1 MWFKE
6 LTGFQEESPD
16 QVRNHF
22 RVDGEYLRALANGR
36 SFCFGKLEIPS
47 LQELR
52 AQTKYLPLPKGKL
65 KFQEYVGDVQ
75 ELHLDVANKNS
86 VIQVASQFNLLEM
99 VSPNVT
105 PEMGIDRYENDP
117 TQGPACAIA
126 CGAGTIWR
134 NYFVEVD
141 GKPGQSATRQID
153 TMRDMG
159 IALGNE
165 DGSLWQMQNGYLLPS
180 KEGLERINTR
190 LSQSNAASRD
200 ALKQL
205 YRVGVQWNTEVTL
218 NNAGHTVT
226 QVYASALPVA
236 YTNFTDE
243 QWEPF
248 ARLILEAAYE
258 STLHTALLNLQQT
271 GNNKVYLTLLGGGA
285 FGNRLKW
292 IYDTMK
298 MALHRFRDYPLD
310 VSIVSYRRSKPE
322 TLHFIKSILLAY
334 KKMDRL

>member
-1 MWFKE
+1 MWFKK
-6 LTGFQEESPD
+6 LTGFQEQSPD

-22 RVDGEYLRALANGR
+22 TVDGEYLRSLANGR

-52 AQTKYLPLPKGKL
+52 IQKKYLPLPNGRLKL
-65 KFQEYVGDVQ
+65 QEYVGDVQ

-134 NYFVEVD
+134 NYFVKVD
-141 GKPGQSATRQID
+141 GKLGQSENRQID
-153 TMRDMG
+153 TMKDMG

-165 DGSLWQMQNGYLLPS
+165 DGSLWEMQNGYLLPS
-180 KEGLERINTR
+180 EEGLERINTR
-190 LSQSNAASRD
+190 LSQSNVASRD

-205 YRVGVQWNTEVTL
+205 YRIGIQWNTEVTL
-218 NNAGHTVT
+218 NSAGHTVT

-236 YTNFTDE
+236 YTNFPDE

-258 STLHTALLNLQQT
+258 SIFHAALLNLQQT
-271 GNNKVYLTLLGGGA
+271 GKNKVYLTLLGGGA
-285 FGNRLKW
+285 FGNRLEW
-292 IYDTMK
+292 IYDAMK
-298 MALHRFRDYPLD
+298 MALHRFCDYPLD
-310 VSIVSYRRSKPE
+310 VSIVSYRHSKPA
-322 TLHFIKSILLAY
+322 TARFIEDFKH
-334 KKMDRL
+334 RGGR